1 MKTKL
6 EDFKDRSELFRWASE
21 GKPIKYFSTI
31 FYFSSSGYYFGTIG
45 DMLYLDFNHFDL
57 SKYKKVIEVET
68 ETINES
74 MKLAAMLNSDNEI
87 LFYPCVVN
95 NTKLIA
101 KLKITATIEKC
112 KETGEIVDQRFKL
125 EEVESE

>member
-21 GKPIKYFSTI
+21 GKPISYSGDVYITNPLGRAYFNMI
-31 FYFSSSGYYFGTIG
+31 KGHLVFYENI
-45 DMLYLDFNHFDL
+45 LL
-57 SKYKKVIEVET
+57 YKKVIET

-112 KETGEIVDQRFKL
+112 KKTGEIASKEFKL
-125 EEVESE
+125 EEVE